1 MPPLTTPDVMR
12 VPIKGTSRVIELD
25 ATRNA
30 AGEVA
35 AVALFQ
41 LVQSISGLSRT
52 QTDDVIKELKVSKP
66 HLMQF
71 VAYNGSRRTITVEG
85 ARRLIQDIGNGP
97 FNPKRLPYYKTDRS
111 KAVHTVALL
120 RAGVLDVFEGAIKR
134 MNGSRVDEVSDAAS
148 TGASEESDI
157 EAYLESDEDLNTV
170 PTRFWTDLAQ
180 TQSAAYEGAVER
192 FFRHPHIEAV
202 YARMAAFEQDEMQ
215 SELAFMCDAFTQ
227 GFQPL
232 GYVYVAWNAL
242 FGHLLKIGFTM
253 RTPALRLRELSG
265 AGVPEPFELVAY
277 VQSPNPFA
285 LEQSIHSHFAEVRKY
300 GRRKE
305 FFTLTREAAIAYFK
319 TLGGHD
325 AAERPPPAAPS
336 KKRKAP

>member
-1 MPPLTTPDVMR
+1 MR
-12 VPIKGTSRVIELD
+12 VPIKGTNRVIELD

-30 AGEVA
+30 AGEVT

-41 LVQSISGLSRT
+41 LVWSICGLSRT

-71 VAYNGSRRTITVEG
+71 VAHKGSRRNITVEG
-85 ARRLIQDIGNGP
+85 ARRLIQEIGNGP
-97 FNPKRLPYYKTDRS
+97 FNPKRLPCYKTNRS

-120 RAGVLDVFEGAIKR
+120 RAGVLDVFDDAIKR
-134 MNGSRVDEVSDAAS
+134 MNGARVDEVSDAAS
-148 TGASEESDI
+148 TGTSERTSEVGDNDTDVESDVDDI
-157 EAYLESDEDLNTV
+157 
-170 PTRFWTDLAQ
+170 PPHFWTDLAQ
-180 TQSAAYEGAVER
+180 TQSAAYEGAVDR
-192 FFRHPHIEAV
+192 FFRHPHIETV

-336 KKRKAP
+336 KKRRAP